1 MKSVWDSTK
10 AAFNSA
16 KSAVKDNA
24 KKLATKVKEASTPE
38 DPMGFRVLLSE
49 SQELKR
55 EAKTCA
61 NKIQVI
67 RINIL
72 NVAST
77 IYDIATNTSE
87 ILQTEESLQ
96 YKQSID
102 VYHAN
107 MKKLAD
113 ELLPLYVEKPYDDV
127 LKMIKELS
135 PLFKEVSDIHDKIT
149 LNKAINKAQSAI
161 SEKSAQKSSDKI
173 ADYNKQLQDLHSTI
187 TEKLTLIDTEMAN
200 AKRKSFLAL
209 TFYFE
214 QFITA
219 SEKIGLTSQ

>member
-1 MKSVWDSTK
+1 
-10 AAFNSA
+10 
-16 KSAVKDNA
+16 
-24 KKLATKVKEASTPE
+24 
-38 DPMGFRVLLSE
+38 
-49 SQELKR
+49 
-55 EAKTCA
+55 
-61 NKIQVI
+61 
-67 RINIL
+67 
-72 NVAST
+72 
-77 IYDIATNTSE
+77 
-87 ILQTEESLQ
+87 
-96 YKQSID
+96 
-102 VYHAN
+102 